1 MNKELGEFSRY
12 MLVGVAN
19 TSIGYIVYLAFLLIF
34 EVNPFY
40 SNLISYAIGLV
51 VAYFLNMLF
60 VFKSASHSL
69 RSLIIYISGFGVS
82 YLLNIFVLA
91 ILILHLNLRP
101 EISQIFAMGV
111 YTISFY
117 LINRFLVWPRRSNS

>member
-1 MNKELGEFSRY
+1 

-19 TSIGYIVYLAFLLIF
+19 TSIGYIVYLASLLIF
-34 EVNPFY
+34 ELNPFY

-60 VFKSASHSL
+60 VFKSGSHSL
-69 RSLIIYISGFGVS
+69 RSLIIYISGFVVS
-82 YLLNIFVLA
+82 YLLNILVLA
-91 ILILHLNLRP
+91 ILILYLNLRP

-117 LINRFLVWPRRSNS
+117 LINRFLVWPEGGNS